1 MIIRP
6 AAIGDVPRVHAMEV
20 AWEAE
25 GSLLGFRATDE
36 PPVARVVGKCFF
48 VADDVG
54 ALVGYVRGRVGDDEW
69 NAAVVPHGERYLEI
83 EDLHVVPGLRSHGIG
98 TRLLEAAC
106 EWAKAQGVRYLTL
119 YSSSTGIARVVRFYQ
134 SAGFQPWAVQMVRRL
149 E

>member
-6 AAIGDVPRVHAMEV
+6 AAIGDVPRVHAMEA

-25 GSLLGFRATDE
+25 GSSLGFAAADE
-36 PPVARVVGKCFF
+36 ASIARVVGQCFF
-48 VADDVG
+48 VADDAG
-54 ALVGYVRGRVGDDEW
+54 ALVGYVRGRLGDDEW

-83 EDLHVVPGLRSHGIG
+83 EDLYVLPELRSHGIG

-119 YSSSTGIARVVRFYQ
+119 YSSSVDTARVVRFYQ